1 MKTFKEY
8 IREHEDAWEKDSA
21 GNAVGWKAKE
31 YQREKRKYGNKE
43 TNVDKFIKPD
53 AVVRN
58 MLGLLKQHLK

>member
-31 YQREKRKYGNKE
+31 YQRKNENMETRK
-43 TNVDKFIKPD
+43 P
-53 AVVRN
+53 
-58 MLGLLKQHLK
+58 MLINLSNQMLLLGVCRSCLNNT